1 MSRAAPVA
9 AERVVTLISLL
20 RRTTHRMVE
29 EITVRLE
36 AAGFPDSPPTFHP
49 IFENL
54 DPGGTRLTTLA
65 TRTGAWLQFA

>member
-49 IFENL
+49 IS
-54 DPGGTRLTTLA
+54 
-65 TRTGAWLQFA
+65 RTSIPAGRG